1 MLIIKIGRKIGA
13 CALAALL
20 SMSIAGC
27 SAKDDNSYYSTA
39 LPDEY
44 SVTSSVE
51 KKSATEEI
59 ETTTIK
65 ATTLPTTVASKSEEG
80 KIEVGIDISCEKNLA
95 FSKYDVNVYVD
106 SSLLG
111 KVDHG
116 SEKSFS
122 AKLTK
127 GKHTLRC

>member
-1 MLIIKIGRKIGA
+1 MQIIKIGRKIGA

-51 KKSATEEI
+51 KN
-59 ETTTIK
+59 
-65 ATTLPTTVASKSEEG
+65 LQQRRSK
-80 KIEVGIDISCEKNLA
+80 LQQ
-95 FSKYDVNVYVD
+95 
-106 SSLLG
+106 
-111 KVDHG
+111 
-116 SEKSFS
+116 
-122 AKLTK
+122 
-127 GKHTLRC
+127 